1 MMSADMLGFVVVLVG
16 LALMVLVYVLLRV
29 AARVRP
35 VPSDAELDMWGIS
48 SSNDAVLVIQLGGR
62 ITYAN
67 LLAREWF
74 GETTTEE
81 LNIERLV
88 RRVRPS
94 DTFWQLCRA
103 EGHARL
109 YLDGKLM
116 EVVSYRIPAD
126 VTVAGVRGT
135 VLISMHQPQIVDGQG
150 DGSSR
155 LTNEALLLF
164 AELTQAI
171 ATSTSIEN
179 TLEAILSSLEKL
191 VPADMAEVT
200 IWDIANQCLVPYRFM
215 GLSGID
221 HHLERITD
229 TVYKANEGYSGYL
242 IAYRTPLLIH
252 NVDTFR
258 NIRLSAKR
266 NDYPFRSYLGVP
278 LLVAG
283 ELVGTLELA
292 SLAVNAFREQ
302 DLELVKTLAGL
313 AAIGMYN
320 TMLVEGEQ
328 DRGRELAGLAQ
339 IAHAIGASGD
349 QQDLFARLVESIK
362 PLLDVKS
369 LGFLIYDSNRRS
381 IEAQRPF
388 IGIPDQTIGLYR
400 VNIAP
405 GTQAEEVWLAQETVV
420 TSSASDEPRLVALG
434 LDYLATAAGIIQT
447 VLVPLTVGGRSWGYL
462 QVGDKTDNSPFSEDD
477 VRLAEIIA
485 GQSAI
490 IIENANLVQQ
500 TQERAQRAEAL
511 RRIASLTGSVATL
524 DEILQ
529 FSLRELAQLLRADA
543 AAIFLLQQDLG
554 ELHLH
559 SSSLFGVSHDALSA
573 MTQLS
578 LDTQEFRSTVTARQQ
593 VYFSANA
600 PEDEQ
605 SNSFYSH
612 LAKRLGIASLV
623 VVPLIIRGRGVGE
636 LLLGS
641 HTPGFF
647 HRSDVSLVVTTAS
660 QLTVAI
666 EKSQLLGQTDESLRR
681 RVEQL
686 TALANIGREINATLD
701 LSTTIQLVYDELLRT
716 TQADCGNIF
725 LFDANESAVVPV
737 RGNAP
742 KITLMIGDEH
752 SSNLSALETLV
763 LEKEDSVSVVDFLK
777 PQEIFSMGEQIIESP
792 HAYIRSALLVPIY
805 YQGQIAGLIH
815 LHARMPGLFDDA
827 ALEITQA
834 LATQAAIALG
844 NAERYQEQLQRNE
857 LLNRRVET
865 LSKLFEASRAVHV
878 EQPLEDSLE
887 TIAYAIQEATP
898 FNVVLISTYDER
910 ENQLVRRAG
919 VGLPLDV
926 MNELRSRSQSW
937 NVIRQFINP
946 EFRYSHSY
954 FVPRDRR
961 PMKLAELHFE
971 TAPHSALD
979 VINGNH
985 WHAEDILLV
994 PMFNAQEHPLGLISV
1009 DVPRN
1014 GLRPDRPTIE
1024 ALEVFASQAAF
1035 IIESWSKLEE
1045 LHVRSDSLQRDMD
1058 NLRVLTNVSQIQLP
1072 LLMHKDVEQTL
1083 AIQRLS
1089 QRAWRIRAG
1098 LDIAE
1103 IVNQQNNRANVLLA
1117 LGHEM
1122 LTRLEMDVVLVAEPS
1137 AGGPHLLYALGD
1149 IPANTNPEPLLGQRN
1164 PLRQVLQNG
1173 ELLLIA
1179 NLENSDWRGAPLLQA
1194 LDAKSFLCVPIHV
1207 EQGMD
1212 AVVLAISRKPMQ
1224 QITDEDEQVFHLVA
1238 RQVSIALQNLRLLT
1252 ETNRRL
1258 QEVDLLLDFSRQLGS
1273 LEPVSIL
1280 KTLVES
1286 AMKVVPAAQAAMVAL
1301 WRPDDKL
1308 LMPHYASGYR
1318 DDSLIMQI
1326 PYRAGEALPGRVFE
1340 QGQPLLVEEVDFA
1353 RQYNL
1358 PPESLLRYR
1367 DATAGLPISS
1377 LVVPVQTLENKLGVM
1392 VLDNFKEPG
1401 AFTPDDLAL
1410 VASLT
1415 QQTALALENARLFQS
1430 AEQRTAQLQALTNV
1444 AATIT
1449 SRLQTDELISS
1460 LLEQMKTILPYE
1472 TGTLWLRQEDQ
1483 MTVRAAHG
1491 FDDSD
1496 QRLGL
1501 SVIIADS
1508 LLLDE
1513 MLRTKRP
1520 ISVGDVR
1527 EDIRFPSLLEPRYFS
1542 WLGVPLLSKG
1552 EVVGVIALDK
1562 DEANFYTNEHIQAA
1576 MTFAGQASVALEN
1589 ANLFEESARR
1599 ALALDQ
1605 RSQRLALLNR
1615 LSANLS
1621 SSLDAGQIL
1630 SIGLRESIQAIGCTA
1645 GSAVL
1650 FDDNTHPLMMAEIPQ
1665 RVENLPVLLP
1675 QVALFDRLRESLGIF
1690 STEDARQEPEL
1701 SPIAHYLDA
1710 HDTRAMLILPLAT
1723 GADVHGML
1731 LVYQNQEYRFSPDE
1745 VELARTI
1752 GNQVAVALQNAQLF
1766 SETQRLF
1773 AETRQHSAEL
1783 ALLFEMGVNISQV
1796 LDQQKLMEAT
1806 FENVI
1811 QLTHADAVIVALLN
1825 DDETF
1830 TLNGLDQGKR
1840 LGPLKREL
1848 TGRSYSEAAL
1858 KSGGPLLISDTE
1870 RNREQL
1876 PAPGESIGEPV
1887 RCWLGVPLTVRG
1899 AAIGV
1904 ISVQSYQPDLFDAST
1919 QRLLVQV
1926 ANQLAIAFDNARLL
1940 SAAQDYAANLE
1951 KSVNERTEQLAREH
1965 RRTQTLLGIISELS
1979 TSIDLDLVLNRTLR
1993 VINDT
1998 LGSEHS
2004 LIMLI
2009 NPDEATLQL
2018 RASLGYSA
2026 PVPKGGISSSLKVNE
2041 GLAGWVISNRQAAL
2055 IPDLWEDW
2063 RWVRRDDQTE
2073 LHRSAIAVPLV
2084 LGEENLGAML
2094 LFHRQSTYFTPDQLE
2109 LVQATAKQ
2117 IAVAINNAQ
2126 LFRLIRDQAERL
2138 GDMLR
2143 TQHIETSRS
2152 QAILEAV
2159 ADGVLVTDVQSKI
2172 TLFNDSA
2179 EKVLGLSRQQ
2189 VVGRSLEHFLGLFG
2203 KAGQTW
2209 VETIRTWSEDPTTY
2223 KSGDIYA
2230 EQIELDN
2237 RHVVAVHLSP
2247 VRLKSDFL
2255 GTVSIFR
2262 DITHMVE
2269 VDRLKSEFV
2278 ATVSH
2283 ELRTPMTSI
2292 KGYVDVML
2300 MGATGL
2306 LSEQQTHFL
2315 KIVKSNTERLAIL
2328 VNDLLDISRIEAGRA
2343 TLTMQPVDVTKV
2355 IEESVNDLK
2364 RRMTEE
2370 KRLMQVE
2377 VDIQPDLPHPHGDT
2391 ERARQIVDN
2400 LLENAYQY
2408 TPADEWE
2415 GRIWVTARQVDHEVQ
2430 IDVKDNGIGISAE
2443 EQERV
2448 FERFYRGEDPL
2459 VLATSGTGL
2468 GLSIVKRLVEM
2479 HNGRI
2484 WMESTGVRGE
2494 GSTFSFTLPIVSHTR
2509 PSEI

>member
-1 MMSADMLGFVVVLVG
+1 MMSAETFGFVVVLVG
-16 LALMVLVYVLLRV
+16 LALLVLVYALLHV
-29 AARVRP
+29 ASRVRP
-35 VPSDAELDMWGIS
+35 VPSESELGMWGIS
-48 SSNDAVLVIQLGGR
+48 SNQDAVLVIQSGGR
-62 ITYAN
+62 VTYAN
-67 LLAREWF
+67 ALAREWF
-74 GETTTEE
+74 GETETEE

-94 DTFWQLCRA
+94 DTFWQLCRT
-103 EGHARL
+103 EGYARL
-109 YLDGKLM
+109 SLDGRLID
-116 EVVSYRIPAD
+116 VTSYRVPAS
-126 VTVAGVRGT
+126 TLVAGDRNS
-135 VLISMHQPQIVDGQG
+135 VLISMREPQIAKEKGDGQ
-150 DGSSR
+150 SR
-155 LTNEALLLF
+155 LTNEILLIF

-171 ATSTSIEN
+171 ATSTSIQS
-179 TLEAILSSLEKL
+179 TLEAILGSLEKL
-191 VPADMAEVT
+191 ILADMSEVT
-200 IWDIANQCLVPYRFM
+200 IWDASMQVLIPYRFI
-215 GLSGID
+215 GVSGVDRHI
-221 HHLERITD
+221 EQVAD
-229 TVYKANEGYSGYL
+229 TVYKADDGYSGYL
-242 IAYRTPLLIH
+242 ITHRSPLFIQ

-258 NIRLSAKR
+258 NVRLTGQRS
-266 NDYPFRSYLGVP
+266 DYPFRSYLGVP
-278 LLVAG
+278 LMVAG

-292 SLAVNAFREQ
+292 SLTVNAFRDQ
-302 DLELVKTLAGL
+302 DLELANILASQ
-313 AAIGMYN
+313 AAIGIYN
-320 TMLVEGEQ
+320 TILIQDEQ

-349 QQDLFARLVESIK
+349 QQNLFARLVESIK

-369 LGFLIYDSNRRS
+369 LGFLIYDANRRS

-400 VNIAP
+400 ITIAS
-405 GTQAEEVWLAQETVV
+405 GTPADEVWQAQQTIV
-420 TSSASDEPRLVALG
+420 SSNASDEPRLIDLG
-434 LDYLATAAGIIQT
+434 LDYLATAAGIVQT
-447 VLVPLTVGGRSWGYL
+447 VLVPLTVGGRSLGYL
-462 QVGDKTDNSPFSEDD
+462 QVGDKTDNSPFSEGD
-477 VRLAEIIA
+477 VRLLEIMA
-485 GQSAI
+485 GQAAT

-529 FSLRELAQLLRADA
+529 FSLRELAQLLRADL
-543 AAIFLLQQDLG
+543 AAIFLLRQDMGGLT
-554 ELHLH
+554 LHAE
-559 SSSLFGVSHDALSA
+559 SLFGLHREA
-573 MTQLS
+573 MKDLAQIS
-578 LDTQEFRSTVTARQQ
+578 QDTQEFRSTVTARQQ
-593 VYFSANA
+593 VYFSGSAQD
-600 PEDEQ
+600 DENP
-605 SNSFYSH
+605 SGFYSS
-612 LAKRLGIASLV
+612 LIKKLEIGSLV

-636 LLLGS
+636 LFLAS
-641 HTPGFF
+641 RTNGFF

-686 TALANIGREINATLD
+686 TALTNIGREINATLE
-701 LSTTIQLVYDELLRT
+701 LSTTIQLVYDELIRT
-716 TQADCGNIF
+716 TQADCGNIV
-725 LFDANESAVVPV
+725 LFDASESAVVPM
-737 RGNAP
+737 RGSAL
-742 KITLMIGDEH
+742 KISLCIGDER
-752 SSNLSALETLV
+752 SYQLSALEKLV
-763 LEKEDSVSVVDFLK
+763 IEKEEPFIVGDFSK
-777 PQEIFSMGEQIIESP
+777 PQVVFDSEDDIEPS
-792 HAYIRSALLVPIY
+792 HASIRAALLTPIH

-815 LHARMPGLFDDA
+815 LHARTPNLFDDA
-827 ALEITQA
+827 ALEIAQA

-844 NAERYQEQLQRNE
+844 NAERYQEQRHRNE

-865 LSKLFEASRAVHV
+865 LSKLFEASRSVHV
-878 EQPLEDSLE
+878 EQPLEESLE

-898 FNVVLISTYDER
+898 FNVVLISTYDEHDNLLIR
-910 ENQLVRRAG
+910 KAG

-926 MNELRSRSQSW
+926 MSELRSRTQPW
-937 NVIRQFINP
+937 GVIRQFISP
-946 EFRYSHSY
+946 EFRVSHSY
-954 FVPRDRR
+954 FIPRDRR
-961 PMKLAELHFE
+961 PVKPAELHLSTVVPSSF
-971 TAPHSALD
+971 D
-979 VINGNH
+979 VNGDH

-994 PMFNAQEHPLGLISV
+994 PLFSEREQPLGLISV
-1009 DVPRN
+1009 DAPRN

-1024 ALEVFASQAAF
+1024 ALEVFASQATF
-1035 IIESWSKLEE
+1035 LIESWSKLEE
-1045 LHVRSDSLQRDMD
+1045 LHTRSDSLQRDME
-1058 NLRVLTNVSQIQLP
+1058 NLRSSANISQVQLP
-1072 LLMHKDVEQTL
+1072 LLLHKDVEQTL

-1089 QRAWRIRAG
+1089 QRARRIRAG

-1103 IVNQQNNRANVLLA
+1103 IVNQQNNRPNVLLA
-1117 LGHEM
+1117 LGQEM
-1122 LTRLEMDVVLVAEPS
+1122 LTRLEMDVVLLAEPVS
-1137 AGGPHLLYALGD
+1137 GGPHLLYTLGD
-1149 IPANTNPEPLLGQRN
+1149 IPANINPEPLLGQRN
-1164 PLRQVLQNG
+1164 PLRLALQNG
-1173 ELLLIA
+1173 ELILIA
-1179 NLENSDWRGAPLLQA
+1179 NLENSDWRTAPLLQA
-1194 LDAKSFLCVPIHV
+1194 LDAKSFLCLPIQV
-1207 EQGMD
+1207 EQGID

-1224 QITDEDEQVFHLVA
+1224 QITSEDEQVFHLVA
-1238 RQVSIALQNLRLLT
+1238 RQVAIALQNLRLLN

-1258 QEVDLLLDFSRQLGS
+1258 QEVNLLLDFSRQLGS

-1286 AMKVVPAAQAAMVAL
+1286 AMKVVPSAQSAMVAL
-1301 WRPDDKL
+1301 WRSDDKL
-1308 LMPHYASGYR
+1308 LIPQYATGYR
-1318 DDSLIMQI
+1318 NDALIMQI
-1326 PYRAGEALPGRVFE
+1326 PYRSGEALPGRVFE
-1340 QGQPLLVEEVDFA
+1340 QGEPVLLIEVDFA
-1353 RQYNL
+1353 HQYNL

-1377 LVVPVQTLENKLGVM
+1377 LVVPIQTLENKLGVI

-1401 AFTPDDLAL
+1401 AFTLDDQAL
-1410 VASLT
+1410 VTSLT

-1444 AATIT
+1444 AAAIT
-1449 SRLQTDELISS
+1449 SSLQTDELTTS
-1460 LLEQMKTILPYE
+1460 LLDQVETIIPYE
-1472 TGTLWLRQEDQ
+1472 TGTLWLRQGDQ
-1483 MTVRAAHG
+1483 MTVRAARG
-1491 FDDSD
+1491 FEDSD
-1496 QRLGL
+1496 KRIGL
-1501 SVIIADS
+1501 TAMIADS
-1508 LLLDE
+1508 MLLDE
-1513 MLRTKRP
+1513 MLRTSQP

-1552 EVVGVIALDK
+1552 EVVGVIALEK
-1562 DEANFYTNEHIQAA
+1562 EEANFYTSEHLQAIV
-1576 MTFAGQASVALEN
+1576 TFAAQASVALEN
-1589 ANLFEESARR
+1589 ASLFEESARR
-1599 ALALDQ
+1599 ALELDQ

-1615 LSANLS
+1615 LSADLS

-1630 SIGLRESIQAIGCTA
+1630 SIGLRELVQAIGCTA
-1645 GSAVL
+1645 GSAIL
-1650 FDDNTHPLMMAEIPQ
+1650 FEDVEHAVMMAEIPQ
-1665 RVENLPVLLP
+1665 HVEKLPLALP
-1675 QVALFDRLRESLGIF
+1675 HVPLFDRLRESLGIF
-1690 STEDARQEPEL
+1690 STEDVRGEPEL
-1701 SPIAHYLDA
+1701 TPLARFFKVHQA
-1710 HDTRAMLILPLAT
+1710 RAVLILPLAT
-1723 GADVHGML
+1723 GTDVHGLL
-1731 LVYQNQEYRFSPDE
+1731 LVYQNQEYRFSPEE

-1811 QLTHADAVIVALLN
+1811 QLTSADAVIVALIN
-1825 DDETF
+1825 DDNTF
-1830 TLNGLDQGKR
+1830 TLNGLDQGER
-1840 LGPLKREL
+1840 LGPIRREL
-1848 TGRSYSEAAL
+1848 AGKSYSEAVL
-1858 KSGGPLLISDTE
+1858 KNGGPLLISDTE
-1870 RNREQL
+1870 RERDQL
-1876 PAPGESIGEPV
+1876 PAPGESIGVPV

-1904 ISVQSYQPDLFDAST
+1904 ISVQSYQPDIFDIST

-1940 SAAQDYAANLE
+1940 SGAQDYAANLE

-2009 NPDEATLQL
+2009 NPDESTLQL

-2026 PVPKGGISSSLKVNE
+2026 PVPKGGISSSLKINE
-2041 GLAGWVISNRQAAL
+2041 GLAGWVIGNRQAAL

-2063 RWVRRDDQTE
+2063 RWVRRDDQTD

-2094 LFHRQSTYFTPDQLE
+2094 LFHRQSNYFTPDQLE

-2159 ADGVLVTDVQSKI
+2159 ADGVLVTDVQGKI

-2247 VRLKSDFL
+2247 VRLRSDFL

-2300 MGATGL
+2300 MGATGQ

-2328 VNDLLDISRIEAGRA
+2328 VNDLLDISRIESGRA
-2343 TLTMQPVDVTKV
+2343 TLSMQPVDVLKV
-2355 IEESVNDLK
+2355 IEDSANDLK
-2364 RRMTEE
+2364 RRMAEE
-2370 KRLMQVE
+2370 NRPMQIEIDV
-2377 VDIQPDLPHPHGDT
+2377 PSDLPHTHGDT
-2391 ERARQIVDN
+2391 ERVRQIVDN

-2408 TPADEWE
+2408 TPVDEGE
-2415 GRIWVTARQVDHEVQ
+2415 GRISIKARHVGDDVQV
-2430 IDVKDNGIGISAE
+2430 DVKDNGIGITSE

-2468 GLSIVKRLVEM
+2468 GLSIVQRLVEM
-2479 HNGRI
+2479 HSGRI

-2494 GSTFSFTLPIVSHTR
+2494 GSTFSFTLPIASHTG
-2509 PSEI
+2509 PSEA

>member
-1 MMSADMLGFVVVLVG
+1 M
-16 LALMVLVYVLLRV
+16 
-29 AARVRP
+29 
-35 VPSDAELDMWGIS
+35 
-48 SSNDAVLVIQLGGR
+48 VIQTGGR
-62 ITYAN
+62 VSYAN
-67 LLAREWF
+67 AIAREWF
-74 GETTTEE
+74 DEHTTDE

-88 RRVRPS
+88 RRVRPGE
-94 DTFWQLCRA
+94 TFWQLCRS
-103 EGHARL
+103 EGQARL
-109 YLDGKLM
+109 SLNGKVI
-116 EVVSYRIPAD
+116 EATSYRIASD
-126 VTVAGVRGT
+126 ASVMGGNEA
-135 VLISMHQPQIVDGQG
+135 VLISMREMPSIEREVG
-150 DGSSR
+150 DTSR
-155 LTNEALLLF
+155 LTNEVLLTF
-164 AELTQAI
+164 AELTQSI
-171 ATSTSIEN
+171 ATHTTIEK
-179 TLEAILSSLEKL
+179 TLEAILDSLERL
-191 VPADMAEVT
+191 VPADMAEITV
-200 IWDIANQCLVPYRFM
+200 WDAANQCLVPYRFT
-215 GLSGID
+215 GVSGVD
-221 HHLERITD
+221 RQLEKVMD
-229 TVYKANEGYSGYL
+229 TVYRANEGYSGYL
-242 IAYRTPLLIH
+242 ITHRSPLLIH
-252 NVDTFR
+252 NVETFR
-258 NIRLSAKR
+258 NIRLSVKR
-266 NDYPFRSYLGVP
+266 VDYPFRSYLGVP
-278 LLVAG
+278 LLVG
-283 ELVGTLELA
+283 GHLVGTLEMA
-292 SLAVNAFREQ
+292 SLAINAFGER
-302 DLELVKTLAGL
+302 DLEMATILAGQ
-313 AAIGMYN
+313 AAVGLYN
-320 TMLVEGEQ
+320 AILLQDEQ

-339 IAHAIGASGD
+339 IAHAVGASGD

-369 LGFLIYDSNRRS
+369 LGFLIYDANRRNL
-381 IEAQRPF
+381 EAQRPF

-400 VNIAP
+400 IHITP
-405 GTQAEEVWLAQETVV
+405 GTPAEEVWLAQATIVS
-420 TSSASDEPRLVALG
+420 TDASDDPSLAALG
-434 LDYLATAAGIIQT
+434 LDSLATAAGIVQT
-447 VLVPLTVGGRSWGYL
+447 VLVPLTVSGRCLGYL
-462 QVGDKTDNSPFSEDD
+462 QVGDKTDNTPFSDDD
-477 VRLAEIIA
+477 VRLVEIMA
-485 GQSAI
+485 GQTAT

-529 FSLRELAQLLRADA
+529 FSLRELAQLLRADWA
-543 AAIFLLQQDLG
+543 LIFLLDQDRGGLN
-554 ELHLH
+554 LHTA
-559 SSSLFGVSHDALSA
+559 SSFGPSPHLIADVS
-573 MTQLS
+573 QLS
-578 LDTQEFRSTVTARQQ
+578 LESQNFRTTVTARQD
-593 VYFSANA
+593 VYFSGNA
-600 PEDEQ
+600 QTDDTAKP
-605 SNSFYSH
+605 FYTA
-612 LAKRLGIASLV
+612 LVQKLGIRSLV

-641 HTPGFF
+641 RQADFF
-647 HRSDVSLVVTTAS
+647 HRSDVGLVVTTAS

-686 TALANIGREINATLD
+686 TALANIGREINSTLE
-701 LSTTIQLVYDELLRT
+701 LSATIQLVYDELLRI
-716 TQADCGNIF
+716 TQADCGNIC
-725 LFDANESAVVPV
+725 LFEAREPAIYPTNDTPL
-737 RGNAP
+737 
-742 KITLMIGDEH
+742 KISLLIGDDRPH
-752 SSNLSALETLV
+752 RLSEIEA
-763 LEKEDSVSVVDFLK
+763 SVVEKDDILVIADFLR
-777 PQEIFSMGEQIIESP
+777 PQDAPGEAVTMEAP
-792 HAYIRSALLVPIY
+792 HGYIRSALLAPIH

-815 LHARMPGLFDDA
+815 LHGRAPNLFDEA
-827 ALEITQA
+827 ALEIVQA
-834 LATQAAIALG
+834 MATQAAIALG
-844 NAERYQEQLQRNE
+844 NAQRYQEHRQRNE
-857 LLNRRVET
+857 LLSRRVET
-865 LSKLFEASRAVHV
+865 LSKLFETTRSVHV
-878 EQPLEDSLE
+878 EQPLDDSLE

-898 FNVVLISTYDER
+898 FNVVLISTYDQR
-910 ENQLVRRAG
+910 NQQLMRRAG

-926 MNELRSRSQSW
+926 MGELRSRSQSW
-937 NVIRQFINP
+937 QVIAQFISP
-946 EFRYSHSY
+946 EFRVSHSY

-961 PMKLAELHFE
+961 PVKPAELHVE
-971 TAPHSALD
+971 IRQHSTFD
-979 VINGNH
+979 VNGDR
-985 WHAEDILLV
+985 WHAEDILFV
-994 PMFNAQEHPLGLISV
+994 PMYDGQERPLGLISV
-1009 DVPRN
+1009 DAPRN

-1035 IIESWSKLEE
+1035 IIESWSKLDA
-1045 LHVRSDSLQRDMD
+1045 LHVHSSALQKEMD
-1058 NLRVLTNVSQIQLP
+1058 QLRLSANASINLAQVQLP
-1072 LLMHKDVEQTL
+1072 LMLHKDVEQTL
-1083 AIQRLS
+1083 AIQRLG
-1089 QRAWRIRAG
+1089 QRVRRIRAG

-1103 IVNQQNNRANVLLA
+1103 LVNQQNNRENVLLA
-1117 LGHEM
+1117 LGQEM
-1122 LTRLEMDVVLVAEPS
+1122 LARLEMDVALVAEPLS
-1137 AGGPHLLYALGD
+1137 GGPHLLYALGE
-1149 IPANTNPEPLLGQRN
+1149 IPANANPEPLLGQRN
-1164 PLRQVLQNG
+1164 PLRLALQNG
-1173 ELLLIA
+1173 TLIHA
-1179 NLENSDWRGAPLLQA
+1179 ENLESSEWRSTPLLQA
-1194 LDAKSFLCVPIHV
+1194 LDAKSFLCLPIQV
-1207 EQGMD
+1207 EQGID
-1212 AVVLAISRKPMQ
+1212 AAVLVTSRKPLP
-1224 QITDEDEQVFHLVA
+1224 QITQEDEQVFHLVA
-1238 RQVSIALQNLRLLT
+1238 RQVAIALQNLRLLT

-1258 QEVDLLLDFSRQLGS
+1258 QEVNLLLDFSRQLGS

-1286 AMKVVPAAQAAMVAL
+1286 AMKVLPAAHAVMVAL
-1301 WRPDDKL
+1301 WQPDESVL
-1308 LMPHYASGYR
+1308 LPQYAAGYR
-1318 DDSLIMQI
+1318 DDSLILQI
-1326 PYRAGEALPGRVFE
+1326 PYHSGEALPGRVFE
-1340 QGQPLLVEEVDFA
+1340 QGQAQLVEQVDFA

-1367 DATAGLPISS
+1367 DATAGLPLSS
-1377 LVVPVQTLENKLGVM
+1377 LIVPIQTMENKLGVM

-1401 AFTPDDLAL
+1401 AFTPDDMAL
-1410 VASLT
+1410 VSSLT

-1449 SRLQTDELISS
+1449 SSLQTDELITS
-1460 LLEQMKTILPYE
+1460 LLDQMKTILPYE
-1472 TGTLWLRQEDQ
+1472 TGTLWLRQGQQ
-1483 MTVRAAHG
+1483 MTVRAARG
-1491 FDDSD
+1491 FEDSD
-1496 QRLGL
+1496 ERVGL
-1501 SVIIADS
+1501 SVTITDS
-1508 LLLDE
+1508 LLLAE
-1513 MLRTKRP
+1513 MLQTSQP
-1520 ISVGDVR
+1520 ISAGDVR

-1552 EVVGVIALDK
+1552 EVVGVIALEK
-1562 DEANFYTNEHIQAA
+1562 QEANFYTHEHVQAA
-1576 MTFAGQASVALEN
+1576 MTFAGQASVALQN

-1599 ALALDQ
+1599 AVELND

-1615 LSANLS
+1615 LSADLS

-1630 SIGLRESIQAIGCTA
+1630 TMGLHELIQAINGTA
-1645 GSAVL
+1645 GAAVL
-1650 FDDNTHPLMMAEIPQ
+1650 FDETAYGSLVAEIPQ
-1665 RVENLPVLLP
+1665 RVEALPARLP

-1690 STEDARQEPEL
+1690 SAEDVRQEAEL
-1701 SPIAHYLDA
+1701 KALAAFFENHQA
-1710 HDTRAMLILPLAT
+1710 RAILVLPLAT
-1723 GADVHGML
+1723 GSDVHGML
-1731 LVYQNQEYRFSPDE
+1731 LVYQDQEYRFSPDE

-1752 GNQVAVALQNAQLF
+1752 GNQVAVAIQNAQLF

-1811 QLTHADAVIVALLN
+1811 QLTRADAVVVALVN
-1825 DDETF
+1825 DDNTF
-1830 TLNGLDQGKR
+1830 TVNGLDQGER
-1840 LGPLKREL
+1840 LGPIKREM
-1848 TGRSYSEAAL
+1848 TGQSYSEAVL
-1858 KSGGPLLISDTE
+1858 KSGSPVLIHDTQS
-1870 RNREQL
+1870 EQEEK
-1876 PAPGESIGEPV
+1876 PAPEEQIGEPV

-1904 ISVQSYQPDLFDAST
+1904 ISVQSYQPNMFDIAT

-1940 SAAQDYAANLE
+1940 GAAQDYAANLE

-1979 TSIDLDLVLNRTLR
+1979 TSLDLDLVLNRTLR

-2026 PVPKGGISSSLKVNE
+2026 PVPKGGIASTLKVNE
-2041 GLAGWVISNRQAAL
+2041 GLAGWVIGNRQAAL

-2084 LGEENLGAML
+2084 IGEENLGAML
-2094 LFHRQSTYFTPDQLE
+2094 LFHRHPNFFTPDQLE

-2117 IAVAINNAQ
+2117 IAVALNNAQ

-2143 TQHIETSRS
+2143 TQHVETSRS

-2159 ADGVLVTDVQSKI
+2159 ADGVLVTDVQGKI

-2179 EKVLGLSRQQ
+2179 EKVLGLGRQQ
-2189 VVGRSLEHFLGLFG
+2189 VLGRSLEHFLGLFG
-2203 KAGQTW
+2203 NAGQTW

-2223 KSGDIYA
+2223 KPGDIYA

-2237 RHVVAVHLSP
+2237 RRVVAVHLSP
-2247 VRLKSDFL
+2247 VRLRSDFL

-2300 MGATGL
+2300 MGATGQ
-2306 LSEQQTHFL
+2306 LSEQQSHFL

-2343 TLTMQPVDVTKV
+2343 TLSMQPVDLAKV
-2355 IEESVNDLK
+2355 IETSVNDLM
-2364 RRMTEE
+2364 RRMQEE
-2370 KRLMQVE
+2370 NRPIKIDMSV
-2377 VDIQPDLPHPHGDT
+2377 QPDLPHPLGDT
-2391 ERARQIVDN
+2391 ERIRQVVDN

-2408 TPADEWE
+2408 TPVDEWD
-2415 GRIWVTARQVDHEVQ
+2415 GLIRIHAYQNENEIQVDVT
-2430 IDVKDNGIGISAE
+2430 DNGIGISAE

-2468 GLSIVKRLVEM
+2468 GLSIVQRLIEM

-2494 GSTFSFTLPIVSHTR
+2494 GSTFSFTLPVAPHTST
-2509 PSEI
+2509 SEA